1 MAEYRVTAVRYVNQE
16 LRSVQLGQGDG
27 RHGDWE
33 QEPHETPVDEVIA
46 RIERGDQV
54 RALLRD
60 GGQVDLGPALK
71 VMTDADGHKALALD
85 NSPSDCLELADLE
98 RF

>member
-16 LRSVQLGQGDG
+16 LISVQLGQGDG
-27 RHGDWE
+27 QGDWVR
-33 QEPHETPVDEVIA
+33 EPHETPAHEVVA
-46 RIERGDQV
+46 RIESGDHV

-60 GGQVDLGPALK
+60 GSHVDIGPALK
-71 VMTDADGHKALALD
+71 TVTDGQGRKSLALD